1 MSKEAMGWY
10 PDMDNLPDIVKYYLH
25 MNQKEIPSR
34 LHSKAVVI
42 KTLNML
48 KRHGH
53 LRLTTVE
60 LTNQR
65 PISFYKLI
73 QD

>member
-1 MSKEAMGWY
+1 MSKETMGWH
-10 PDMDNLPDIVKYYLH
+10 PNVNNLPDIVKYYLT

-42 KTLNML
+42 KTLNMM
-48 KRHGH
+48 KRQGN

-60 LTNQR
+60 LCTLR